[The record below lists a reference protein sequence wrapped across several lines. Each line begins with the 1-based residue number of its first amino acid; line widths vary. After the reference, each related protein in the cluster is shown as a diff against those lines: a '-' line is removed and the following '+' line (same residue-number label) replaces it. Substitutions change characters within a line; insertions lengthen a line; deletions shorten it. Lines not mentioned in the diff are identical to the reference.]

1 MTMVIAGVDV
11 SKAVLD
17 VHVDGVDRT
26 FANDR
31 TGFRAPGTNRLR
43 RSKGGR
49 RPHGPG
55 RVAPPARSPDPA
67 RDGASGCRQRG

>member
-11 SKAVLD
+11 SEAVLD

-31 TGFRAPGTNRLR
+31 TGFRAHANWL
-43 RSKGGR
+43 GR
-49 RPHGPG
+49 CAG
-55 RVAPPARSPDPA
+55 VISLFMTTDET
-67 RDGASGCRQRG
+67 